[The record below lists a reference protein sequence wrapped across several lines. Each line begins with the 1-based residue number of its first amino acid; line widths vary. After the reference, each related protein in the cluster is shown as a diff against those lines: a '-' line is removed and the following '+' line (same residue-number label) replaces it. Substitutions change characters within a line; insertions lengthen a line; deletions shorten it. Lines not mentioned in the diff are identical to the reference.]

1 MSDVPIEE
9 LEHMAEVWRQR
20 ELELMRR
27 DPNDKIIAQRA
38 SQLRICASGLEGLI
52 EEHKND

>member
-38 SQLRICASGLEGLI
+38 SQLRICASGLERLI